1 MAADTE
7 TITIDL
13 ERLSECGFTSEE
25 IFSLL
30 WLQKWYQTGGS
41 DRVVLWATGGFSS
54 TPFSVASWTYKKDDA
69 NR

>member
-30 WLQKWYQTGGS
+30 WLQKWYQAEVS
-41 DRVVLWATGGFSS
+41 DRVELMRHWEFLKFLVITCKLD
-54 TPFSVASWTYKKDDA
+54 V
-69 NR
+69 

>member
-30 WLQKWYQTGGS
+30 WLQKWYQTEGS
-41 DRVVLWATGGFSS
+41 DRVELMRHWEFLVITCKLD
-54 TPFSVASWTYKKDDA
+54 V
-69 NR
+69 

>member
-30 WLQKWYQTGGS
+30 WLQKWYQTEVS
-41 DRVVLWATGGFSS
+41 DRVKLMRHWEFLKFLVITCKLD
-54 TPFSVASWTYKKDDA
+54 V
-69 NR
+69 

>member
-25 IFSLL
+25 ILSLL
-30 WLQKWYQTGGS
+30 WLQKWYQTEVS
-41 DRVVLWATGGFSS
+41 DRVELMRHWEFLKFLVLHGKLE
-54 TPFSVASWTYKKDDA
+54 V
-69 NR
+69 

>member
-30 WLQKWYQTGGS
+30 WLQKWYQTEVS
-41 DRVVLWATGGFSS
+41 DRVELMRHREFLKFLVITCKLD
-54 TPFSVASWTYKKDDA
+54 V
-69 NR
+69 